1 LLPRIKFNVTRQ
13 ESSPQSPTIS
23 YRHRYQQAEE
33 TTTIMKILLHEKHKM
48 IGQPTFGTFASPNTQ
63 ADASACKRAKF
74 LPARTGDRNR
84 ICILQD

>member
-1 LLPRIKFNVTRQ
+1 MNLKFFKMNLYNRYNDNVFVHMFTNKPKKR
-13 ESSPQSPTIS
+13 
-23 YRHRYQQAEE
+23 
-33 TTTIMKILLHEKHKM
+33 TTIMKILLQEKHKM

-74 LPARTGDRNR
+74 LPTRTGDRNR